1 MTDQSGATKSQREL
15 KEHEVADYLHQHPD
29 FFSRHEYLLE
39 EMIVPHADSG
49 SAVSLIERQVSVMRE
64 QKHELRQQ
72 LHQLTIAAKTNEALL
87 QRFQVMILN
96 LIDSD
101 NLDQAIAYIR
111 DALQED
117 FHADAVELVLIDC
130 PGRAESVAHTDSR
143 LQPFQRIMQA
153 RYPACGHFNSEQMT
167 LLFGQRGEEIASAVV
182 VPLCHGEQEPCLGL
196 LGIGSVDPK
205 RYHPDMGTV
214 FVSHLG
220 AVMNRIFSAHLGK

>member
-1 MTDQSGATKSQREL
+1 MTEQTESRSEREI
-15 KEHEVADYLHQHPD
+15 KEREVADYLHRHPD

-39 EMIVPHADSG
+39 EMVVPHLDSG
-49 SAVSLIERQVSVMRE
+49 KAVSLIERQVSVMRD
-64 QKHELRQQ
+64 QKHQLKQQ
-72 LHQLTIAAKTNEALL
+72 LHQLTIAAKANETLL
-87 QRFQVMILN
+87 QRFQVLILN

-101 NLDQAIAYIR
+101 NLDQAVAYIR

-130 PGRAESVAHTDSR
+130 PSRPESVAPDDAR
-143 LQPFQRIMQA
+143 LQPFSRIMQA
-153 RYPACGHFNSEQMT
+153 HYPVCGHFSAEQMT
-167 LLFGQRGEEIASAVV
+167 LLFGKRGEEIASAVV
-182 VPLCHGEQEPCLGL
+182 VPLCEGETEPCLGL

-220 AVMNRIFSAHLGK
+220 AVMNRIFNAHLEK